1 MTTAKYFFTVLRP
14 EDEANLSA
22 YFTEM
27 TRQGVIC
34 SSEMIWLRVRDL
46 KNTRFWPNNFVASW
60 DQPGNIWQTVL
71 IQSFKIYG
79 GTLIVESLRR
89 EKMRQKKREK
99 QIYRYTEWE
108 RERDGKKCVD
118 R

>member
-46 KNTRFWPNNFVASW
+46 KNTRF
-60 DQPGNIWQTVL
+60 
-71 IQSFKIYG
+71 
-79 GTLIVESLRR
+79 
-89 EKMRQKKREK
+89 
-99 QIYRYTEWE
+99 
-108 RERDGKKCVD
+108 
-118 R
+118 